1 MHLIISKALVT
12 VSIVSLTSASLLME
26 RRCIGIFQ
34 PCDGGGCCQGL
45 TCTEGIPYGNCMP
58 TPGVCGVA
66 GDQCSTELPRNVSCC
81 EGLTCVGLAGPS
93 MGNSRS
99 RWALKAQAV
108 MWRNLMDIGMH
119 LHMLAPPPAPGPSF
133 STNISSKLASKSGK
147 IPLHFYVPESYN
159 SEETVLSK
167 RVYPVVINFHGGGFT
182 IGRATDDA
190 RWARAVVHYADAV
203 VVSVDY
209 RLAPEHPFPTAI
221 EDGADATLYLI
232 EHADEL
238 QIDPHRIAYS
248 GFSAG
253 GNMSFSVPI
262 RLAEEYRLRRLQ
274 REVDSAG
281 PSSSTEAGST
291 TAAQE
296 GTVIAISSWYPSIDY
311 TNTRDER
318 RKTNVRSD
326 KELPKFFTNLFDSSY
341 LYPVNGVDLKS
352 PWLSPGIA
360 PSDMIKDLPEN
371 IVLYTCE
378 WDELCAEADRF
389 RNRLVNDFGKKVVYK
404 KVMGVA
410 HAFDKTPNP
419 LHWDPKIETMYRDA
433 CQELK
438 TVFYGSSSDTALEQA
453 VAEGKE
459 GQQASVTT
467 RIEDIKFP
475 SSQDSLAT
483 VGSKYQQ
490 PVAGNSK

>member
-1 MHLIISKALVT
+1 MGQSK
-12 VSIVSLTSASLLME
+12 
-26 RRCIGIFQ
+26 
-34 PCDGGGCCQGL
+34 
-45 TCTEGIPYGNCMP
+45 
-58 TPGVCGVA
+58 
-66 GDQCSTELPRNVSCC
+66 
-81 EGLTCVGLAGPS
+81 
-93 MGNSRS
+93 

-119 LHMLAPPPAPGPSF
+119 LHMLAPPPAPAPSF
-133 STNISSKLASKSGK
+133 STTILSKLASKSGK

-159 SEETVLSK
+159 SDETKQSK
-167 RVYPVVINFHGGGFT
+167 RIYPVVINFHGGGFT

-221 EDGADATLYLI
+221 EDGVDATLYLV

-238 QIDPHRIAYS
+238 KIDPHRIAYS

-262 RLAEEYRLRRLQ
+262 RLAEEYRTRKMQ
-274 REVDSAG
+274 REAGGSAIA
-281 PSSSTEAGST
+281 SSSSDAASATSYT
-291 TAAQE
+291 TTQE

-318 RKTNVRSD
+318 RKTNVRTD
-326 KELPKFFTNLFDSSY
+326 KELPKFFTNLFDASY

-360 PSDMIKDLPEN
+360 PSEMIKDLPEN

-389 RNRLVNDFGKKVVYK
+389 HHRLVNDFGKKVVYK
-404 KVMGVA
+404 KVIGVA

-433 CQELK
+433 CRELR
-438 TVFYGSSSDTALEQA
+438 TVFYGSSTDSAIEEA

-483 VGSKYQQ
+483 VGSQYQQ
-490 PVAGNSK
+490 PVAGNSE

>member
-1 MHLIISKALVT
+1 M
-12 VSIVSLTSASLLME
+12 
-26 RRCIGIFQ
+26 
-34 PCDGGGCCQGL
+34 
-45 TCTEGIPYGNCMP
+45 
-58 TPGVCGVA
+58 
-66 GDQCSTELPRNVSCC
+66 
-81 EGLTCVGLAGPS
+81 GPS
-93 MGNSRS
+93 SSR

-119 LHMLAPPPAPGPSF
+119 LHMLAPPAAPSPSF
-133 STNISSKLASKSGK
+133 SINISSKLASKPGK

-159 SEETVLSK
+159 SDETTQTK
-167 RVYPVVINFHGGGFT
+167 RVFPIVINFHGGGFT

-209 RLAPEHPFPTAI
+209 RLAPEHPFPIAI
-221 EDGADATLYLI
+221 EDGVDATLYLI
-232 EHADEL
+232 EHAEEL
-238 QIDPHRIAYS
+238 KIDPHRIAYS

-262 RLAEEYRLRRLQ
+262 RLAEEYRIRKTKR
-274 REVDSAG
+274 D
-281 PSSSTEAGST
+281 AGSDT
-291 TAAQE
+291 SSAMTQE

-326 KELPKFFTNLFDSSY
+326 KDLPKFFTNLFDSSY

-360 PSDMIKDLPEN
+360 PNEMIKDLPEN
-371 IVLYTCE
+371 IVFYTCE

-389 RNRLVNDFGKKVVYK
+389 HHRLVNDFGKKVVYK
-404 KVMGVA
+404 KVMGVT

-433 CQELK
+433 CRELR
-438 TVFYGSSSDTALEQA
+438 TVFYGSSSDSALEEA

-459 GQQASVTT
+459 GQQATVTT
-467 RIEDIKFP
+467 RMEDIKFP

-483 VGSKYQQ
+483 VGSRYQE
-490 PVAGNSK
+490 PVAGSTN

>member
-1 MHLIISKALVT
+1 
-12 VSIVSLTSASLLME
+12 
-26 RRCIGIFQ
+26 
-34 PCDGGGCCQGL
+34 
-45 TCTEGIPYGNCMP
+45 
-58 TPGVCGVA
+58 
-66 GDQCSTELPRNVSCC
+66 
-81 EGLTCVGLAGPS
+81 
-93 MGNSRS
+93 
-99 RWALKAQAV
+99 
-108 MWRNLMDIGMH
+108 
-119 LHMLAPPPAPGPSF
+119 MLAPPPAPSPSF
-133 STNISSKLASKSGK
+133 SKSIPSTLASKPGY

-159 SEETVLSK
+159 SIDPAQPK
-167 RVYPVVINFHGGGFT
+167 RLYPVVINFHGGGFT

-209 RLAPEHPFPTAI
+209 RLAPEHPFPIAI
-221 EDGADATLYLI
+221 EDGVDATLYLV

-238 QIDPHRIAYS
+238 RIDPHRIAYS

-274 REVDSAG
+274 RETSQSG
-281 PSSSTEAGST
+281 SSSGTAST
-291 TAAQE
+291 QE

-311 TNTRDER
+311 TNTRAER

-326 KELPKFFTNLFDSSY
+326 KELPKFFTNLFDASY

-389 RNRLVNDFGKKVVYK
+389 HTRLVDDFGKKVVYK

-433 CQELK
+433 CRELR
-438 TVFYGSSSDTALEQA
+438 TVFYGSSADSAIEQA
-453 VAEGKE
+453 VVEGKQ

-467 RIEDIKFP
+467 RIEDVRFP

-483 VGSKYQQ
+483 VGSTYQQ
-490 PVAGNSK
+490 PVAGNPN

>member
-1 MHLIISKALVT
+1 MGQSK
-12 VSIVSLTSASLLME
+12 
-26 RRCIGIFQ
+26 
-34 PCDGGGCCQGL
+34 
-45 TCTEGIPYGNCMP
+45 
-58 TPGVCGVA
+58 
-66 GDQCSTELPRNVSCC
+66 
-81 EGLTCVGLAGPS
+81 
-93 MGNSRS
+93 

-119 LHMLAPPPAPGPSF
+119 LHMLAPPPAPSPSF
-133 STNISSKLASKSGK
+133 LKSIPSTLASKPGY

-159 SEETVLSK
+159 SINPAQPK
-167 RVYPVVINFHGGGFT
+167 RLYPVVINFHGGGFT

-209 RLAPEHPFPTAI
+209 RLAPEHPFPIAI
-221 EDGADATLYLI
+221 EDGVDATLYLV

-238 QIDPHRIAYS
+238 RIDPHRIAYS

-274 REVDSAG
+274 RETSQSG
-281 PSSSTEAGST
+281 SSSGTAST
-291 TAAQE
+291 QE

-311 TNTRDER
+311 TNTRAER

-326 KELPKFFTNLFDSSY
+326 KELPKFFTNLFDASY

-389 RNRLVNDFGKKVVYK
+389 HTRLVDDFGKKVVYK

-433 CQELK
+433 CRELR
-438 TVFYGSSSDTALEQA
+438 TVFYGSSADSAIEQA
-453 VAEGKE
+453 VVEGKQ

-467 RIEDIKFP
+467 RIEDVRFP

-483 VGSKYQQ
+483 VGSTYQQ
-490 PVAGNSK
+490 PVAGNPN